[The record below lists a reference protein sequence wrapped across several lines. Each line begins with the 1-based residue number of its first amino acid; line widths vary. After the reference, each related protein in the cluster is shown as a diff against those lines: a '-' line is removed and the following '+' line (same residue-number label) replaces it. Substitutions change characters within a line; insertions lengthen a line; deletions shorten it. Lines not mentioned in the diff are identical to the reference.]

1 MIASVDVEAKHR
13 KLQSLRFHGTGEWLL
28 QNDKYLEWKHASGP
42 SSLCCYGIRKY
53 GMSLHLLTE
62 SCTDIVG
69 TPYSWVWQKR
79 SNVCID
85 INSPADTATDDCFSV
100 GHESLTTSLL
110 L

>member
-53 GMSLHLLTE
+53 GMSLYLLTE

-69 TPYSWVWQKR
+69 TP
-79 SNVCID
+79 
-85 INSPADTATDDCFSV
+85 
-100 GHESLTTSLL
+100 L
-110 L
+110 